1 MGFPPV
7 VYAVFDEQDGVMGEI
22 VNLRRA
28 RKLRERDEATVAAQ
42 RNRVRHGRAKVEK
55 ANDKRVEERRQ
66 ALLDASL
73 RGETGE

>member
-1 MGFPPV
+1 
-7 VYAVFDEQDGVMGEI
+7 MGEI

-42 RNRVRHGRAKVEK
+42 RNRGRHRRAKVEE

>member
-1 MGFPPV
+1 MS
-7 VYAVFDEQDGVMGEI
+7 EI

-28 RKLRERDEATVAAQ
+28 KKLRARDDATVAAQ
-42 RNRVRHGRAKVEK
+42 RNRVRHGRTKVEK

-66 ALLDASL
+66 ALLDASR

>member
-22 VNLRRA
+22 VNLRHA

-42 RNRVRHGRAKVEK
+42 RNRVRHGRTK
-55 ANDKRVEERRQ
+55 
-66 ALLDASL
+66 
-73 RGETGE
+73 GE